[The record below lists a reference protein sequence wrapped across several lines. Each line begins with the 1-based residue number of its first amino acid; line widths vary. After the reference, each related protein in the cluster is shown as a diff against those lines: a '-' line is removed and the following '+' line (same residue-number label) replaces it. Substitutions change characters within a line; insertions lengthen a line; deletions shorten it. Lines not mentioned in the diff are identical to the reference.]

1 MPQSIANTCS
11 PSQILSG
18 PVIPEA
24 YGGMIF
30 GWRPPASCYGSGSK
44 TPQQVDAGTKSCGM
58 GGSFLGLLAGAALI
72 GLAMRKK

>member
-1 MPQSIANTCS
+1 MSQSIANTSS
-11 PSQILSG
+11 PSQVLSG
-18 PVIPEA
+18 PVPTEA

-44 TPQQVDAGTKSCGM
+44 TPQQVDTGKQCGM

>member
-11 PSQILSG
+11 PSQVLSG
-18 PVIPEA
+18 PTIPEA

-30 GWRPPASCYGSGSK
+30 GWRPPASCYGSGTQ
-44 TPQQVDAGTKSCGM
+44 TPQQVDAVKPCSM

>member
-1 MPQSIANTCS
+1 MPQSIANTSS
-11 PSQILSG
+11 PSQVLSG

-30 GWRPPASCYGSGSK
+30 GWRPPASCYGSGSM
-44 TPQQVDAGTKSCGM
+44 TPQQVDHTRTCGM